1 MERSS
6 VTPKER
12 GRRIVDASAY
22 YGHTIEE
29 FWGPD
34 AALQA
39 ADYARQHQL
48 INYRIEEITRDAPT
62 HQALMSGV
70 APGGAVWYFDPS
82 RGGFIVESE
91 ATSVA
96 VDEVGRE
103 GYQLGQAL
111 AKIIAPG
118 GTADT
123 GALSFLGM
131 YFAEQKGY
139 RDLRTGNQFVTSFM
153 QGFQDEITPSK
164 RLEAG
169 S

>member
-1 MERSS
+1 MPIQHGYRLMS
-6 VTPKER
+6 
-12 GRRIVDASAY
+12 GRE
-22 YGHTIEE
+22 TIQE

-34 AALQA
+34 AANDA
-39 ADYARQHQL
+39 AETAKRLRLAPYYIDAISREQP
-48 INYRIEEITRDAPT
+48 IEAMP
-62 HQALMSGV
+62 MSGI
-70 APGGAVWYFDPS
+70 APGGGIWYFDPS

-91 ATSVA
+91 GTSMA
-96 VDEVGRE
+96 ADEVGRE

-111 AKIIAPG
+111 AKIITPG

-153 QGFQDEITPSK
+153 QGFQDEISPSK
-164 RLEAG
+164 RLESG